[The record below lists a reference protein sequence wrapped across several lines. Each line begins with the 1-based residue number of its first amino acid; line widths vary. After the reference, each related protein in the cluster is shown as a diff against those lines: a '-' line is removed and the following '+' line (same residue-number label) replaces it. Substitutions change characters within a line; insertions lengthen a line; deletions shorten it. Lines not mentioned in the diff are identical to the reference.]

1 MLRICF
7 INKQF
12 QWTYFDRLILMENR
26 RQFTRILFSIKA
38 ELNVED
44 NIYPVS
50 IHDISLNGALVT
62 AVQTEQPL
70 KGKFGT
76 LSFFLSDDESEVT
89 MHIAVVHEQD
99 DETGLQCNAIDI
111 DSATHLR
118 RLVELNLGDSQQ
130 LDKELSQL
138 SRAS

>member
-1 MLRICF
+1 MNNFNGPI
-7 INKQF
+7 
-12 QWTYFDRLILMENR
+12 LIENR

-62 AVQTEQPL
+62 AVKSDQPL
-70 KGKFGT
+70 KGKLGT
-76 LSFFLSDDESEVT
+76 LTFFLSDNESYVT
-89 MHIAVVHEQD
+89 MQIAVVHEED

-111 DSATHLR
+111 DSITHLR
-118 RLVELNLGDSQQ
+118 RLIELNLGDNEQ
-130 LDKELSQL
+130 LDKELHQL
-138 SRAS
+138 SRTR